1 MKEFFFISGL
11 PRSGSTLLSAI
22 LRQNPEFYADIS
34 SPVQGLVT
42 STINVITSS
51 ESNHLIDET
60 KRKRILRSAFN
71 AYYGA
76 VAPST
81 VFDTSRGWTAKTSL
95 LKELYPQ
102 TKIICCVRDLPWIL
116 DSFERISAKNS
127 LYGATLTDDE
137 ARQTVTTRC
146 DALMDVKK
154 EGQVVKPYYFL
165 EEGMLLNPDMIM
177 LVEYESLCK
186 KPKSVMREIYQF
198 IGKPYF
204 DHDFQNVEYENEVY
218 DNALNMKSLHTVRRK
233 VTWEERL
240 TILPKSVWEKYAD
253 KEFWRVPA
261 DWHGLS
267 DNVMTAE
274 MTTYR
279 QSLRDVPAQANFPN
293 SITWPESP

>member
-1 MKEFFFISGL
+1 MKEFYFISGL

-22 LRQNPEFYADIS
+22 LRQNPDFFADIS

-42 STINVITSS
+42 STINVITNS
-51 ESNHLIDET
+51 EINHLIDEDR
-60 KRKRILRSAFN
+60 RKQILKDLIN
-71 AYYGA
+71 AYYKA
-76 VAPST
+76 VTPNT
-81 VFDTSRGWTAKTSL
+81 VFDTNRVWTAKTSL
-95 LKELYPQ
+95 LKDLYPQ

-177 LVEYESLCK
+177 LMEYESLCK
-186 KPKSVMREIYQF
+186 KPESVMREIYDF

-204 DHDFQNVEYENEVY
+204 NHDFKNVEYENEVF
-218 DNALNMKSLHTVRRK
+218 DKALNLKSLHTVK
-233 VTWEERL
+233 KEVTWEER
-240 TILPKSVWEKYAD
+240 TSILPKSVWEKYSG
-253 KEFWRVPA
+253 KEFWRMQEP
-261 DWHGLS
+261 
-267 DNVMTAE
+267 
-274 MTTYR
+274 
-279 QSLRDVPAQANFPN
+279 NFAVKQLYKVN
-293 SITWPESP
+293 I

>member
-1 MKEFFFISGL
+1 MKEMFFISGL

-34 SPVQGLVT
+34 SPVQSLVA
-42 STINVITSS
+42 STINVITGS
-51 ESNHLIDET
+51 ESNHLIDEDR
-60 KRKRILRSAFN
+60 RKQILKDVID
-71 AYYGA
+71 AYYKL
-76 VAPST
+76 VTQKT

-127 LYGATLTDDE
+127 LYGAALTDDE

-165 EEGMLLNPDMIM
+165 EEGLLLNPDMIM

-186 KPKSVMREIYQF
+186 NTENVMREIYGF
-198 IGKPYF
+198 INKPYF
-204 DHDFQNVEYENEVY
+204 NHDFKNVEYENEVF
-218 DNALNMKSLHTVRRK
+218 DKALNMKSLHTVRK
-233 VTWEERL
+233 EVTWKERPS
-240 TILPKSVWEKYAD
+240 ILPKSVWDKYSG
-253 KEFWRVPA
+253 KEFWRTPVQ
-261 DWHGLS
+261 
-267 DNVMTAE
+267 E
-274 MTTYR
+274 
-279 QSLRDVPAQANFPN
+279 F
-293 SITWPESP
+293 SIKQLYKVKG

>member
-1 MKEFFFISGL
+1 VKELFFISGL

-22 LRQNPEFYADIS
+22 LRQNPDFYADIS
-34 SPVQGLVT
+34 SPVRGLVA
-42 STINVITSS
+42 STINGITES
-51 ESNHLIDET
+51 ESNHLIDEPR
-60 KRKRILRSAFN
+60 RKHILRALVQS
-71 AYYGA
+71 YYDA
-76 VAPST
+76 VTPKT

-116 DSFERISAKNS
+116 DSFERIAAKNS
-127 LYGATLTDDE
+127 LYNATLTDDE

-165 EEGMLLNPDMIM
+165 EEGLLLNPDMIM

-186 KPKSVMREIYQF
+186 TPEGVMREIYQF

-204 DHDFQNVEYENEVY
+204 DHDFDNVEYENEVF
-218 DNALNMKSLHTVRRK
+218 DRALNMKSLHTVRRK
-233 VTWEERL
+233 VTWEERP
-240 TILPKSVWEKYAD
+240 TILPRSVWEKYAG

-261 DWHGLS
+261 
-267 DNVMTAE
+267 E
-274 MTTYR
+274 
-279 QSLRDVPAQANFPN
+279 
-293 SITWPESP
+293 PEPDFTIKTDYSFVR

>member
-1 MKEFFFISGL
+1 MKEFYFISGL

-34 SPVQGLVT
+34 SPVQSLVM
-42 STINVITSS
+42 STINVITGS
-51 ESNHLIDET
+51 EVNHLIDENR
-60 KRKRILRSAFN
+60 RKQILRSAFN
-71 AYYGA
+71 GYYDT
-76 VAPST
+76 VDQPT

-127 LYGATLTDDE
+127 LYAASLTDDE

-154 EGQVVKPYYFL
+154 EGQVVKPYYYL
-165 EEGMLLNPDMIM
+165 EEGLLLNPDMIM

-186 KPKSVMREIYQF
+186 KPESVMRELYNF

-204 DHDFQNVEYENEVY
+204 NHDFKNVEYENEVY
-218 DNALNMKSLHTVRRK
+218 DNSLNMKSLHTVRK
-233 VTWEERL
+233 EVTWKERPS
-240 TILPKSVWEKYAD
+240 ILPRSVWEKYGG

-261 DWHGLS
+261 PDFS
-267 DNVMTAE
+267 VK
-274 MTTYR
+274 
-279 QSLRDVPAQANFPN
+279 SLYKVKG
-293 SITWPESP
+293 

>member
-34 SPVQGLVT
+34 SPVQSLVA
-42 STINVITSS
+42 STINVITGS
-51 ESNHLIDET
+51 ESNHLIDENR
-60 KRKRILRSAFN
+60 RKSILRSLFN
-71 AYYGA
+71 AYYES
-76 VAPST
+76 VSPKT
-81 VFDTSRGWTAKTSL
+81 VFDTNRSWTAKTSL
-95 LKELYPQ
+95 IKELYPR

-127 LYGATLTDDE
+127 LYGSALTDDE

-165 EEGMLLNPDMIM
+165 EEGLLLNPDMIM

-186 KPKSVMREIYQF
+186 KPESVMREIYEF

-204 DHDFQNVEYENEVY
+204 DHNFKNVEYKNEVF
-218 DNALNMKSLHTVRRK
+218 DNALNMKSLHTVRK
-233 VTWEERL
+233 EVTWQERPS
-240 TILPKSVWEKYAD
+240 ILPKSVREKYGG
-253 KEFWRVPA
+253 KEFWRIPA
-261 DWHGLS
+261 
-267 DNVMTAE
+267 
-274 MTTYR
+274 
-279 QSLRDVPAQANFPN
+279 
-293 SITWPESP
+293 PEFAIKQLYKVK